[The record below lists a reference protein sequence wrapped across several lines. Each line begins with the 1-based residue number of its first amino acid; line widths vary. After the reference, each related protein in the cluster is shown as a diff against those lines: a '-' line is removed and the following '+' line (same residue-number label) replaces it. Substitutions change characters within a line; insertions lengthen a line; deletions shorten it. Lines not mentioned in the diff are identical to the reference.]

1 MKEPIKKQPSWCN
14 YPGAE
19 TPFWGCWSLLYGYV
33 KDENYCKTCDCYKG
47 QNKK

>member
-19 TPFWGCWSLLYGYV
+19 TPFWGCWSLLDGYV